1 MKLAKL
7 LDIFEQL
14 APLALAE
21 PWDKAGLA
29 VGDPSRPVR
38 RGLLCIDLTDAVLAE
53 ALGGRS
59 GGHRADLIVTYHPPI
74 FEPLTALTTLEPKQR
89 LILRA
94 AERRVAIYSPHTALD
109 AAAGGVNDWL
119 VAGVGEGD
127 VRAIRPAAQAQ
138 AAPVKLVVFVPP
150 RHADAVRA
158 AMWKAGAG
166 CIGAYSECSF
176 AAAGEGTFR
185 GDATTHPAIGKPGR
199 LERVPE
205 LRVEMICRPQC
216 LAQVVTALRQA
227 HPYEEP
233 AFDIIPLQSPPPPPL
248 SASASHQAVGQGR
261 IVALH
266 RPVTLATLLQRL
278 KKHLGVRHLEVA
290 EPVGRREGR
299 GKGGSIQRVGLCAG
313 AGASLLDDAIRTAD
327 IDFFITGEMRH
338 HDVLAARQRGIGV
351 ILAGHTQTERPYLP
365 VYRDRLRRAA
375 PGVTWAVSR
384 ADVPPSN
391 LR

>member
-7 LDIFEQL
+7 LDILDQL

-21 PWDKAGLA
+21 PWDKAGLT

-38 RGLLCIDLTDAVLAE
+38 RGLLCIDLTDAVLTE
-53 ALGGRS
+53 ALGGRR
-59 GGHRADLIVTYHPPI
+59 GGHKADLIVAYHPPI
-74 FEPLTALTTLEPKQR
+74 FEPLAALTALEPKQR

-94 AERRVAIYSPHTALD
+94 AEQRVAIYSPHTALD
-109 AAAGGVNDWL
+109 AAMGGVNDWL
-119 VAGVGEGD
+119 AAGVGAGE
-127 VRAIRPAAQAQ
+127 VRAIRPAGHGEAC
-138 AAPVKLVVFVPP
+138 PVKLVTFVPP
-150 RHADAVRA
+150 EQAHVVQA

-166 CIGAYSECSF
+166 CIGAYGDCSF

-185 GDATTHPAIGKPGR
+185 GNATTHPAVGKPGR

-205 LRVEMICRPQC
+205 LRVEMICRRDC
-216 LAQVVTALRQA
+216 LSQVVAALRQA

-233 AFDIIPLQSPPPPPL
+233 AFDIIPLQVPPPPPL
-248 SASASHQAVGQGR
+248 SATPSEPVAGQGR

-266 RPVTLATLLQRL
+266 RPVTLATLAQRL

-290 EPVGRREGR
+290 EPAGR
-299 GKGGSIQRVGLCAG
+299 GRGRSMQRVGLCAG
-313 AGASLLDDAIRTAD
+313 AGASLLDDAIRAAD

-338 HDVLAARQRGIGV
+338 HDVLAAQQRGIGV

-365 VYRDRLRRAA
+365 VYRDRLCRAA

-384 ADVPPSN
+384 ADIAPTN